1 VRKELSP
8 KLSEKGLVFR
18 LLGRGRIFHGLS
30 LRWRAIIGLSGFAD
44 KERRKAFL

>member
-18 LLGRGRIFHGLS
+18 LLGHKRISYGLS
-30 LRWRAIIGLSGFAD
+30 LRWRAIIGLSGFVD
-44 KERRKAFL
+44 KEQPQSIF